1 RPGLFGVGGPVGFR
15 PVGTEFLDDPGP
27 GGLARLAPLAG
38 ELIGVD
44 DLGTEPPEHVRSR
57 ALPRRDPAGEPDE
70 QELARGAHTCAQ
82 SSPVFTSTTTGTLS
96 GRADAMISRVS
107 AETASTSS
115 GGASKSSSSCTCR
128 SMRARRPRAASAACM
143 RTIAILIMSLAEPCT
158 GAFIAMR
165 SA

>member
-1 RPGLFGVGGPVGFR
+1 VHVLAVEVPVGVQQLASEFPDNPAPGGP
-15 PVGTEFLDDPGP
+15 
-27 GGLARLAPLAG
+27 ARLDPLAG
-38 ELIGVD
+38 KLIGVD
-44 DLGTEPPEHVRSR
+44 DLGPEPPEHVRSR

-128 SMRARRPRAASAACM
+128 SMRARR
-143 RTIAILIMSLAEPCT
+143 
-158 GAFIAMR
+158 
-165 SA
+165 